1 MSRLSPLDRGALARL
16 APMLELVEA
25 SMGFVPNSLLIM
37 ARRPELVEAFA
48 GLSAA
53 VMRNSQL
60 PAGLSSLV
68 AFVVSRS
75 SGCQYCQ
82 AHTHH
87 QAARSG
93 LPDEKL
99 DEIWNYE
106 SSELFSDA
114 ERAALRVA
122 QSAAAAPNAV
132 TDADFAQ
139 LHDHFSED
147 QIIEIISIISFFGFL
162 NRWNDTLATPLE
174 DAPFDHAESR
184 LSGHGWTAGK
194 HR

>member
-1 MSRLSPLDRGALARL
+1 MARLSPLDREQLTDL

-37 ARRPELVEAFA
+37 ARKPALVGAFA
-48 GLSAA
+48 GLSVA
-53 VMRNSQL
+53 VMQNSQL
-60 PAGLSSLV
+60 PEGLSSLV

-75 SGCQYCQ
+75 AGCQYCQ

-87 QAARSG
+87 QAARAG

-99 DEIWNYE
+99 DDIWNYE
-106 SSELFSDA
+106 RSELFSDA

-122 QSAAAAPNAV
+122 QSAAVVPNAV
-132 TDADFAQ
+132 TDEDFAQ
-139 LHDHFSED
+139 LHEHFSED
-147 QIIEIISIISFFGFL
+147 QIVEIISIISFFGFL

-174 DAPFDHAESR
+174 DEPLDHAQTN
-184 LSGHGWTAGK
+184 LSNIGWTAGK
-194 HR
+194 HG